1 MSSKEDILASIRK
14 NTKNR
19 YEYPDWQI
27 NATVYPDVVAK
38 FCEMSF
44 AVGGEAIVLGEGE
57 DINAVIR
64 RTYPD
69 AGSIASDLEEI
80 TCATFNP
87 DLLGRA
93 QDLNG
98 TDIAVVKGEIGV
110 AENAAVWIPQTVKY
124 KALYFIAEK
133 LVIVLDKNR
142 IVSNMHQA
150 YERIKDEK
158 YKFGTFISGP
168 SKTADIDTSN
178 NFWGTF
184 SEPTKFQ
191 VFKDRQ
197 QQRAR
202 GVSPGM
208 VNPMQAAGKKN

>member
-1 MSSKEDILASIRK
+1 MSSKEEILASIRK

-27 NATVYPDVVAK
+27 KTTTYPDVVAK

-69 AGSIASDLEEI
+69 AASIASDLEEI

-87 DLLGRA
+87 DLLTRA

-150 YERIKDEK
+150 YEMKNI
-158 YKFGTFISGP
+158 
-168 SKTADIDTSN
+168 N
-178 NFWGTF
+178 L
-184 SEPTKFQ
+184 
-191 VFKDRQ
+191 VHL
-197 QQRAR
+197 
-202 GVSPGM
+202 SPAL
-208 VNPMQAAGKKN
+208 QKLLI

>member
-1 MSSKEDILASIRK
+1 MSSKEEILASIRK

-27 NATVYPDVVAK
+27 KTTTYPDVVAK

-44 AVGGEAIVLGEGE
+44 AVGGEAT
-57 DINAVIR
+57 VIR

-69 AGSIASDLEEI
+69 AASIASDLEEI

-87 DLLGRA
+87 DLLTRA
-93 QDLNG
+93 QDLDG

-150 YERIKDEK
+150 YELIKDEK

-168 SKTADIDTSN
+168 SKTADIEQALVM
-178 NFWGTF
+178 GAHG
-184 SEPTKFQ
+184 
-191 VFKDRQ
+191 
-197 QQRAR
+197 AR
-202 GVSPGM
+202 DVL
-208 VNPMQAAGKKN
+208 VILK